1 MGFLNFLKDG
11 GGGIISSVLGGG
23 MGLIGSAINAK
34 AQKEMQEAS
43 FEYGR
48 EMMEKQNHRNSSG
61 WGYSLTTTRKP
72 RNTTKI

>member
-1 MGFLNFLKDG
+1 MGFLDFLKGG
-11 GGGIISSVLGGG
+11 GGGIVSSVLGGG

-48 EMMEKQNHRNSSG
+48 EH
-61 WGYSLTTTRKP
+61 
-72 RNTTKI
+72 